1 MTTLDYILI
10 ILLVLAV
17 LAAVYFFLTRRKAA
31 KKAVAEANEDL
42 KRKIRFSSDEVLRYK
57 TLYENSKNA
66 PNSQPKILPEDNNIS
81 PDEVMKTAERI
92 ILEQQKLEIE
102 KNEITERN
110 KKLWEMSL
118 AVQKEK
124 EHIEFLKNDIE
135 EKHHS
140 VTDSISYA
148 RRIQL
153 AVLPPKMILK
163 LSFAD
168 FFLFWRPRDI
178 VSGDF
183 YWMKRQGEIVAF
195 TVADCTGH
203 GVPGAFMSLLGI
215 TFLNEICKD
224 LDANTS
230 PSEVLEKLR
239 AEIIS
244 ALSQDN
250 TVGKQDDGMD
260 MALCILNLQT
270 KVLKFSG
277 ANNPMYLVRNGQLIE
292 HKPIRNPIGS
302 FPVIKNFQTSETQ
315 VESGDWIYMF
325 SDGFPDQ
332 FGEKS
337 KRKLMY
343 AKFKEVITKT
353 ATSYPTDGNA
363 QKQALAVFFDEWRGN
378 HTQVDD
384 VLIGGYKIN

>member
-17 LAAVYFFLTRRKAA
+17 LAAVYFFLTRRRAA
-31 KKAVAEANEDL
+31 RTAVFEANKDL
-42 KRKIRFSSDEVLRYK
+42 KRQIRFSSDEVLRYK
-57 TLYENSKNA
+57 TLYENLKNEPA
-66 PNSQPKILPEDNNIS
+66 NQPKILPDNDNIS
-81 PDEVMKTAERI
+81 ADEVFKTAERI

-102 KNEITERN
+102 KSEITERN

-124 EHIEFLKNDIE
+124 EHIEILKNDIE

-183 YWMKRQGEIVAF
+183 YWMKRQGDIVAF

-224 LDANTS
+224 LDENTQ

-239 AEIIS
+239 ADIIR

-250 TVGKQDDGMD
+250 TFGKQDDGMD
-260 MALCILNLQT
+260 MAFCVLNLET
-270 KVLKFSG
+270 NKLRFAG
-277 ANNPMYLVRNGQLIE
+277 ANNPMYLIRNGELTE
-292 HKPIRNPIGS
+292 YKPVKNPIGS
-302 FPVIKNFQTSETQ
+302 YVFVRPFETAEADVQ
-315 VESGDWIYMF
+315 PGDWIYMF
-325 SDGFPDQ
+325 SDGYSDQ
-332 FGEKS
+332 FGDGN
-337 KRKLMY
+337 RKLTY
-343 AKFKEVITKT
+343 QKFRELLTSVSALPGKLQSERLSSFLTK
-353 ATSYPTDGNA
+353 
-363 QKQALAVFFDEWRGN
+363 WRG
-378 HTQVDD
+378 TMPQLDD
-384 VLIGGYKIN
+384 VLVGGYQIK

>member
-17 LAAVYFFLTRRKAA
+17 LAAVYFFLTRRRAA
-31 KKAVAEANEDL
+31 RTAVFEANKDL
-42 KRKIRFSSDEVLRYK
+42 KRQIRFSSDEVLRYK
-57 TLYENSKNA
+57 TLYENLKNEPA
-66 PNSQPKILPEDNNIS
+66 NQPKILPDNDNIS
-81 PDEVMKTAERI
+81 ADEVFKTAERI

-102 KNEITERN
+102 KSEITERN

-124 EHIEFLKNDIE
+124 EHIEILKNDIE

-183 YWMKRQGEIVAF
+183 YWMKRQGDIVAF

-224 LDANTS
+224 LDENTQ

-239 AEIIS
+239 ADIIR
-244 ALSQDN
+244 ALSQDS
-250 TVGKQDDGMD
+250 TFGKQDDGMD
-260 MALCILNLQT
+260 MAFCVLNLET
-270 KVLKFSG
+270 NKLRFAG
-277 ANNPMYLVRNGQLIE
+277 ANNPMYLIRNGELTE
-292 HKPIRNPIGS
+292 YKPVKNPIGS
-302 FPVIKNFQTSETQ
+302 YVFVRPFETAEADVQ
-315 VESGDWIYMF
+315 PGDWIYMF
-325 SDGFPDQ
+325 SDGYSDQ
-332 FGEKS
+332 FGGEN
-337 KRKLMY
+337 RKLTY
-343 AKFKEVITKT
+343 KKFRELL
-353 ATSYPTDGNA
+353 TSVS
-363 QKQALAVFFDEWRGN
+363 ALPGKF
-378 HTQVDD
+378 
-384 VLIGGYKIN
+384 

>member
-17 LAAVYFFLTRRKAA
+17 LAAVYFFLTRRRAA
-31 KKAVAEANEDL
+31 RTAVFEANKDL
-42 KRKIRFSSDEVLRYK
+42 KRQIRFSSDEVLRYK
-57 TLYENSKNA
+57 TLYENLKNEPA
-66 PNSQPKILPEDNNIS
+66 NQPKILPDNDNIS
-81 PDEVMKTAERI
+81 ADEVFKTAERI

-102 KNEITERN
+102 KSEITERN

-124 EHIEFLKNDIE
+124 EHIEILKNDIE

-183 YWMKRQGEIVAF
+183 YWMKRQGDIVAF

-224 LDANTS
+224 LDENTQ
-230 PSEVLEKLR
+230 PGEVLEKLR
-239 AEIIS
+239 ADIIR
-244 ALSQDN
+244 ALSQDS
-250 TVGKQDDGMD
+250 TFGKQDDGMD
-260 MALCILNLQT
+260 MAFCVLNLET
-270 KVLKFSG
+270 NKLRFAG
-277 ANNPMYLVRNGQLIE
+277 ANNPMYLIRNGELTE
-292 HKPIRNPIGS
+292 YKPVKNPIGS
-302 FPVIKNFQTSETQ
+302 YVFVRPFETAEADVQ
-315 VESGDWIYMF
+315 SGDWIYMF
-325 SDGFPDQ
+325 SDGYSDQ
-332 FGEKS
+332 FGDEN
-337 KRKLMY
+337 RKLTY
-343 AKFKEVITKT
+343 KKFRELLTSVSALPGKFQSERLSSFLTK
-353 ATSYPTDGNA
+353 
-363 QKQALAVFFDEWRGN
+363 WRG
-378 HTQVDD
+378 TMPQLDD
-384 VLIGGYKIN
+384 VLVGGYQIK